1 MIQLKSG
8 TFTRTQFINT
18 VNKARKTFSD
28 RSFIG
33 INAVVADHIVVYRAV
48 GTFIKTLTV
57 DGVNHSNTS
66 NSISN
71 SEFRDFIK
79 GALK

>member
-8 TFTRTQFINT
+8 NFTRLQFINT

-33 INAVVADHIVVYRAV
+33 LNAVVADHIVVYRAV
-48 GTFIKTLTV
+48 GTFIKTLTI
-57 DGVNHSNTS
+57 DGVEHSNTS
-66 NSISN
+66 EKIDNKS
-71 SEFRDFIK
+71 FRDFIK